1 MIARSR
7 TDSVASVP
15 NVARRHLRHTDSFE
29 YPNRCDW
36 RCSHDIQGELET
48 TPLDAIT
55 WKYLF
60 DRCGTKSAIR
70 RTTQKV
76 VICALF
82 TTPNSLKLQERRKAF
97 SPIRKVRAISQKLYS
112 DSPPPNP
119 PQRLTRHLAT
129 PPAV

>member
-15 NVARRHLRHTDSFE
+15 NVARRRLRHTDSFE

-48 TPLDAIT
+48 IPLDAIT

-60 DRCGTKSAIR
+60 DRCGTKAAIR
-70 RTTQKV
+70 HITQV
-76 VICALF
+76 EICAFF
-82 TTPNSLKLQERRKAF
+82 TTPNPLKLQERRKAF
-97 SPIRKVRAISQKLYS
+97 SPIRKV
-112 DSPPPNP
+112 
-119 PQRLTRHLAT
+119 
-129 PPAV
+129 